1 MLRQPCLAIYVW
13 CVCVGFFFFIFNKG
27 FEASHYGE
35 MFLCIGYTYD
45 IIVAGNVFLAIFSSC
60 AKGPQCVYPCNY
72 RAVLVDNI
80 VIMI

>member
-1 MLRQPCLAIYVW
+1 MYGV
-13 CVCVGFFFFIFNKG
+13 CVCVFFIFNKG

-35 MFLCIGYTYD
+35 MFLCID
-45 IIVAGNVFLAIFSSC
+45 IIVAGNVDLAIFSSC

>member
-1 MLRQPCLAIYVW
+1 MV
-13 CVCVGFFFFIFNKG
+13 CVCGVFFFSFLIKALR
-27 FEASHYGE
+27 ASHYGE

>member
-1 MLRQPCLAIYVW
+1 M
-13 CVCVGFFFFIFNKG
+13 
-27 FEASHYGE
+27 H
-35 MFLCIGYTYD
+35 GYTYA

-72 RAVLVDNI
+72 RITGAVLVDNI